1 MNKISIN
8 TGKQAM
14 NDWKVES
21 SLPARRATK
30 GDPLVALR
38 SE

>member
-14 NDWKVES
+14 NGWKVES
-21 SLPARRATK
+21 NLPARRAT
-30 GDPLVALR
+30 GRGAGR
-38 SE
+38 AAI